1 MHQANVS
8 SFSIIKIARNQLMN
22 KSVLT
27 TTMIAAIASLGI
39 SSQAW
44 AHHPSADMNPNY
56 EMVDDQ
62 VSDMHNEVIDA
73 MMAEDADLMSST
85 ARGMDAT
92 SMTTSM
98 ASGDSADASMAT
110 TRGAA
115 QTVSAPGPGNASA
128 ARGSGNG
135 RR

>member
-1 MHQANVS
+1 
-8 SFSIIKIARNQLMN
+8 MN
-22 KSVLT
+22 KQVLK

-39 SSQAW
+39 NSQAW

-62 VSDMHNEVIDA
+62 ISDMHNEVIDA

-98 ASGDSADASMAT
+98 ASGDSDSGSMAA

-115 QTVSAPGPGNASA
+115 QTVTATGGGAANA
-128 ARGSGNG
+128 ARGGSSNS

>member
-1 MHQANVS
+1 
-8 SFSIIKIARNQLMN
+8 MN
-22 KSVLT
+22 MTVLK

-44 AHHPSADMNPNY
+44 AHHPSEEMNPNFDQ
-56 EMVDDQ
+56 VDEQ

-92 SMTTSM
+92 TMTTSM
-98 ASGDSADASMAT
+98 ASGDGANASRAATSSSAQVT
-110 TRGAA
+110 TAPGRGAS
-115 QTVSAPGPGNASA
+115 TA
-128 ARGSGNG
+128 ARGSG

>member
-1 MHQANVS
+1 MKKHVM
-8 SFSIIKIARNQLMN
+8 K
-22 KSVLT
+22 

-44 AHHPSADMNPNY
+44 AHHPSEDMNPNY
-56 EMVDDQ
+56 DFVDGQ

-73 MMAEDADLMSST
+73 MLEDADLMSST

-92 SMTTSM
+92 TMT
-98 ASGDSADASMAT
+98 ASMAA
-110 TRGAA
+110 GDGANASQAAA
-115 QTVSAPGPGNASA
+115 QASAQVDTAPGRGSASA
-128 ARGSGNG
+128 ARGSG

>member
-1 MHQANVS
+1 MKKH
-8 SFSIIKIARNQLMN
+8 
-22 KSVLT
+22 VLK

-39 SSQAW
+39 NSQAW
-44 AHHPSADMNPNY
+44 AHHPSEDMNPNY

-73 MMAEDADLMSST
+73 MLEDSDLMSST

-98 ASGDSADASMAT
+98 ASGDSASGSMAA

-115 QTVSAPGPGNASA
+115 QTVTATGGGAVNA
-128 ARGSGNG
+128 ARGGSSNS